1 MGNARPGEAGPGPGP
16 GRPSS
21 GEEVQVGELLA
32 RAQNAFEV
40 ADDVLERLTTALMAH
55 TELASFRQRKGPP
68 QKLSRRT
75 LRHNY
80 LLADGSS
87 LSLWEIEHNTGP
99 GGDRRHEVYTD
110 PEFLAAAQYLIDSRF
125 GDPSPEELEAETAE
139 WLARLPE
146 LAALELPQGPR
157 QYSEDR
163 SAEHAWRVLRR
174 AENADAPG
182 ERIRRLLL
190 SAIGHDIAY
199 VTGRHLRAGGRVVG
213 WTLYEHAFLLAT
225 GEEISLWEV
234 EHTMNPEGRPVCEV
248 YDDERAACDAADL
261 RLEAL

>member
-1 MGNARPGEAGPGPGP
+1 VDGKGAGV
-16 GRPSS
+16 
-21 GEEVQVGELLA
+21 EQLLA

-40 ADDVLERLTTALMAH
+40 GEELLERLTSALMAH

-68 QKLSRRT
+68 RKLSRRT

-80 LLADGSS
+80 LLADGSN
-87 LSLWEIEHNTGP
+87 LTLWEIEHNTGP
-99 GGDRRHEVYTD
+99 GGDPRYEVYAD
-110 PEFLAAAQYLIDSRF
+110 PESLAAAQYLVDARF
-125 GDPSPEELEAETAE
+125 GDPSPEELEAEAVD

-146 LAALELPQGPR
+146 LAAVELPQSPR
-157 QYSEDR
+157 QFTEGH

-174 AENADAPG
+174 AENEDAPG
-182 ERIRRLLL
+182 EQMRRLLL
-190 SAIGHDIAY
+190 SAIGHDITY

-225 GEEISLWEV
+225 GEEVSLWEV

-248 YDDERAACDAADL
+248 YDAERAACDAADL

>member
-1 MGNARPGEAGPGPGP
+1 MGNARPGEAGPGPG
-16 GRPSS
+16 RPAG
-21 GEEVQVGELLA
+21 GEGVGVEDLLA

-40 ADDVLERLTTALMAH
+40 GDEVLERLTTALMAH

-68 QKLSRRT
+68 RKLSRRT

-80 LLADGSS
+80 LLADGGSVT
-87 LSLWEIEHNTGP
+87 LWEIEHNTGP
-99 GGDRRHEVYTD
+99 GGGRRYEVYAD
-110 PEFLAAAQYLIDSRF
+110 PESLAAAQYLVDARF
-125 GDPSPEELEAETAE
+125 GDPSPEELEAEAAD

-146 LAALELPQGPR
+146 LASLELPQCPR
-157 QYSEDR
+157 QYTEDQ

-174 AENADAPG
+174 AENEDAPG
-182 ERIRRLLL
+182 EKMRRLLL
-190 SAIGHDIAY
+190 SAIGHDITY
-199 VTGRHLRAGGRVVG
+199 VTGRHLRADRRVVG

-225 GEEISLWEV
+225 GEEVSLWEV

>member
-1 MGNARPGEAGPGPGP
+1 VE
-16 GRPSS
+16 
-21 GEEVQVGELLA
+21 ELLA
-32 RAQNAFEV
+32 RAGNGFEV
-40 ADDVLERLTTALMAH
+40 GDEVLERLTTVLMAH

-68 QKLSRRT
+68 RKLSRRT
-75 LRHNY
+75 LRHNF
-80 LLADGSS
+80 LLTDGSCQT
-87 LSLWEIEHNTGP
+87 LWEIEHNTGP
-99 GGDRRHEVYTD
+99 GGDHRHEVYAD
-110 PEFLAAAQYLIDSRF
+110 QQSLAAAQYAIDARF
-125 GDPSPEELEAETAE
+125 GDPSPEELEAEASE

-146 LAALELPQGPR
+146 LAALELPHFPR
-157 QYSEDR
+157 QYTEDH

-174 AENADAPG
+174 AENSDAPG
-182 ERIRRLLL
+182 EKMRRLLL

-248 YDDERAACDAADL
+248 YEDERAACDAADG